1 MDFGKH
7 GYPVSQIPAV
17 ECNENVN
24 SGGHPLPIFMISE
37 PVFWRISANFCIYF
51 GYPKSRKSRTGEDAR
66 ASLCS

>member
-24 SGGHPLPIFMISE
+24 SGGHPPHFHD
-37 PVFWRISANFCIYF
+37 
-51 GYPKSRKSRTGEDAR
+51 K
-66 ASLCS
+66 